1 MKVILNKPIVILER
15 GKRDNQED
23 TIYPLVGHVTEND
36 RLFII
41 CDGMGGHAFGE
52 VASNTV
58 CNVLSQYV
66 IQHFSSEDIFKKE
79 HYIEAINAAYDA
91 LDKKDNGA
99 NSIKMGTTLA
109 FLFFH
114 RGGCFIAHIGDSRIY
129 HIRPSER
136 SILYQSRDHSV
147 VYELYESGV
156 LTEEEMLV
164 HPQKNI
170 ITRVMQPL
178 EKRDMGDIDEITDI
192 CAGDYFYICSD
203 GMLERMPN
211 NQILE
216 ILCSS
221 DINQLEILKK
231 YTEDNQDNHS
241 AYLIH
246 IQDVLY
252 D

>member
-1 MKVILNKPIVILER
+1 MKFVIDKPISIYEK

-23 TIYPLVGHVTEND
+23 AIYPLTSHVTGDD

-58 CNVLSQYV
+58 CKVLSQYV
-66 IQHFSSEDIFKKE
+66 MQHFSSEEVFIKE
-79 HYIEAINAAYDA
+79 HFLEAMNAAYDA
-91 LDKKDNGA
+91 LDKKDNGMN
-99 NSIKMGTTLA
+99 NSKMGTTLA

-114 RGGCFIAHIGDSRIY
+114 RGGCFVAHIGDSRIY
-129 HIRPSER
+129 HIRPSEK

-192 CAGDYFYICSD
+192 RAGDYFYICSD
-203 GMLERMPN
+203 GMLERMSN

-216 ILCSS
+216 ILCSF
-221 DINQLEILKK
+221 DINKREILMK
-231 YTEDNQDNHS
+231 YTEDNHDNHS
-241 AYLIH
+241 AYLIR
-246 IQDVLY
+246 IKDVLY